1 MSTGTF
7 LLSVKSKGFLDL
19 TQPLD
24 ITSKSRFFSLTLL
37 QQPQSYNVLR
47 LQALDAL
54 TGETIKGV
62 FFELTREMDQL
73 PEEGLSDPQGSYEFT
88 LVSAGTYTIRT
99 RKAGYLTTTRAFQV
113 RPEMLQDMEHNFLSV
128 NLPLVK
134 NLE

>member
-1 MSTGTF
+1 
-7 LLSVKSKGFLDL
+7 
-19 TQPLD
+19 
-24 ITSKSRFFSLTLL
+24 
-37 QQPQSYNVLR
+37 
-47 LQALDAL
+47 
-54 TGETIKGV
+54 V

-73 PEEGLSDPQGSYEFT
+73 PEEGLSDPQGSYEFA

-113 RPEMLQDMEHNFLSV
+113 RPEMLQDMEQNFLSV

>member
-73 PEEGLSDPQGSYEFT
+73 PEEGLSDPQGSFEFA

-113 RPEMLQDMEHNFLSV
+113 RPEMLQDREDNFLSV